1 MGPMA
6 LPPAVSKV
14 MVYWL
19 MLHCAVMVIS
29 PAGMVAGIVLSQPV
43 KV

>member
-1 MGPMA
+1 MGSMA

-19 MLHCAVMVIS
+19 MLHWAVTVITF
-29 PAGMVAGIVLSQPV
+29 AGMVAGSSGDQPM